1 MYTFNTRVKNIRL
14 HKIVLRYFLTAMLL
28 STGISAFGQNSFKA
42 ILLSQ
47 QDSTPVAFAIVKM
60 IETGNFAQT
69 NSKGEFHFQI
79 PQNLKKLHFEISAI
93 GFHDTIIYNRTHSAI
108 EKIYINRSPV
118 SLSQVNIKGLT
129 AKETVK
135 KAVDMIPINYS
146 DSSFASF
153 SFFRQYDKV
162 NGVFKNLI
170 EAQTVI
176 LFKIAFAKNRI
187 TSSYGFDIEQM
198 RRSNFNFDIDDS
210 KYYQNN
216 IAELLDQNPVYNLL
230 QGSLNPNAFNF
241 YTFNFDTTNKTDDYV
256 IKYSC
261 SEFSSENHGVDNMRD
276 LGWSGEGMEEGV
288 FIIDRKSFAFKKIER
303 TAIRNKDFNYPK
315 NNNWVLPSR
324 HYYAEFVDGKLVA
337 EFEKNKSKWFLK
349 KLCHTY
355 TNEYFKGAT
364 TTKEFTITENYEWYS
379 DSVTHFIASDR
390 TDKFYLDTYL
400 PSCDYTYN
408 KSEWDKRLPPFQ
420 YYKKEDIY
428 DDLNTQSPIE
438 EQFEKSGKQHNVST
452 SPVR

>member
-176 LFKIAFAKNRI
+176 
-187 TSSYGFDIEQM
+187 
-198 RRSNFNFDIDDS
+198 
-210 KYYQNN
+210 
-216 IAELLDQNPVYNLL
+216 
-230 QGSLNPNAFNF
+230 
-241 YTFNFDTTNKTDDYV
+241 
-256 IKYSC
+256 
-261 SEFSSENHGVDNMRD
+261 
-276 LGWSGEGMEEGV
+276 
-288 FIIDRKSFAFKKIER
+288 
-303 TAIRNKDFNYPK
+303 
-315 NNNWVLPSR
+315 
-324 HYYAEFVDGKLVA
+324 
-337 EFEKNKSKWFLK
+337 
-349 KLCHTY
+349 
-355 TNEYFKGAT
+355 
-364 TTKEFTITENYEWYS
+364 
-379 DSVTHFIASDR
+379 
-390 TDKFYLDTYL
+390 
-400 PSCDYTYN
+400 
-408 KSEWDKRLPPFQ
+408 
-420 YYKKEDIY
+420 
-428 DDLNTQSPIE
+428 
-438 EQFEKSGKQHNVST
+438 
-452 SPVR
+452 